1 MKAQRAIE
9 LLKTLYMAALIE
21 DEMET
26 AEALT
31 FAAGA
36 LSYLEE
42 KLGDALDTDNAKAFA
57 DRTVH

>member
-1 MKAQRAIE
+1 MKAQRAIDI
-9 LLKTLYMAALIE
+9 LRRLYTAAVLTN
-21 DEMET
+21 EMEA

-42 KLGDALDTDNAKAFA
+42 KLGDALDTDNAKAFD
-57 DRTVH
+57 DRTLH